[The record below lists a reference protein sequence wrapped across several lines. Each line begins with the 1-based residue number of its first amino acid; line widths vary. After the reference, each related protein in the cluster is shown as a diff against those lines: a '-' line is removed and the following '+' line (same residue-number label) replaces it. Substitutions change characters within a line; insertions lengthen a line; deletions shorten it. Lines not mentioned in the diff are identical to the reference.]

1 MERALLRGRERT
13 GDLMNWQNLTS
24 WLAPLQTRWDIAV
37 LANLPA
43 NGGWTR
49 PADLRDAINSQA
61 GPERQISWKV
71 LRDTLRRLEAEGYI
85 ARKEMRVPR
94 VPRETRIWLL
104 DPGRRLITALELLE
118 DWLGQNAGSGEWCPW
133 PGWHAC
139 TGQEHVAC
147 RARPKTA

>member
-1 MERALLRGRERT
+1 M
-13 GDLMNWQNLTS
+13 DWQNLTS
-24 WLAPLQTRWDIAV
+24 LLAPLQRRWDIAV

-61 GPERQISWKV
+61 GPERRISWKV

-104 DPGRRLITALELLE
+104 DPGRRLVTALALLE
-118 DWLGQNAGSGEWCPW
+118 DWVSQDAGSDWCPW
-133 PGWHAC
+133 QGWHAC
-139 TGQEHVAC
+139 TGQDHAAC
-147 RARPKTA
+147 RAGPKTA